1 MSWNKVENCSNVCGT
16 SGREQPMEQIGEM
29 GLSPW
34 GAVGIQGEEAGHN
47 LVASRG
53 KTGEGIFH

>member
-1 MSWNKVENCSNVCGT
+1 
-16 SGREQPMEQIGEM
+16 MEQIGEM

-34 GAVGIQGEEAGHN
+34 GAAAVIQGGEAEHN

-53 KTGEGIFH
+53 MTGEGIFH